1 MTGMEWLAQGAWRGT
16 LILAAAFA
24 AAAGLRRASAAVRH
38 FVWTAAFVALLVLP
52 VAMALT
58 PKWNWMAKTPAAAP
72 VFATSG
78 AVTTVSADSQPQAA
92 PASAVLPLVWI
103 IWMMG
108 CGIVAARFL
117 LGAAGT
123 LQMVR
128 GASGAP
134 HARALVE
141 ELRRALGI
149 RRPVRAL
156 ESSQAPMP
164 LTWGILRPVAV
175 LPVEAREW
183 PAARLYSVLL
193 HELVHVQ
200 RHDLLAQVLA
210 QAACCL
216 FWFHPLA
223 WYAARQLRK
232 ERERA
237 CDDAVLNRG
246 VAAPDYAGHLMDLV
260 RSMSAQRA
268 RWANAPAMAE
278 ASDLESRVR
287 ALLDRGVNRSPLTR
301 RKALAVAVLT
311 CAVVLTLGS
320 VASHA
325 QAGRGALSGVVKD
338 PSGARVPQCTVR
350 AKNLDGSNQETA
362 ACDPAGEYGFASI
375 PAGRYA
381 IEVMARGF
389 TLNKAEVVLVA
400 GAAARVDANLE
411 IGKISEAVTV
421 TGRKTPTVAPA
432 APARTA
438 QRIPIGGNVQAS
450 KLIFQPRPDYPAELQ
465 QQGISGTVMMRAV
478 ISKYGEPLNVE
489 VINTDVHPGLAKAAL
504 ESVRRWRYQP
514 TLLNGQPVEVI
525 TTVDVNFELAQ

>member
-1 MTGMEWLAQGAWRGT
+1 
-16 LILAAAFA
+16 
-24 AAAGLRRASAAVRH
+24 
-38 FVWTAAFVALLVLP
+38 
-52 VAMALT
+52 
-58 PKWNWMAKTPAAAP
+58 
-72 VFATSG
+72 
-78 AVTTVSADSQPQAA
+78 
-92 PASAVLPLVWI
+92 
-103 IWMMG
+103 MMG
-108 CGIVAARFL
+108 CGVVAARFL

-123 LQMVR
+123 LHMVR
-128 GASGAP
+128 GASDAP

-149 RRPVRAL
+149 RRLVRAL
-156 ESSQAPMP
+156 ESSRAPMP
-164 LTWGILRPVAV
+164 LTWGILHPVAV

-287 ALLDRGVNRSPLTR
+287 ALLDRGMNRSPLTR
-301 RKALAVAVLT
+301 RKALAVAALA

-338 PSGARVPQCTVR
+338 PSGARVPQCTVM

-362 ACDPAGEYGFASI
+362 ACNAVGEYAFASI

-381 IEVMARGF
+381 IDVMARGF
-389 TLNKAEVVLVA
+389 AVLKSEVVLVA
-400 GAAARVDANLE
+400 GAAARVDANLN
-411 IGKISEAVTV
+411 IGKLAEVVTV
-421 TGRKTPTVAPA
+421 TGRKPPAAALA

-450 KLIFQPRPDYPAELQ
+450 KLIFQARPDYPEELQ
-465 QQGISGTVMMRAV
+465 QLGIHGTVMMRAV

-504 ESVRRWRYQP
+504 DAVRQWRYQP
-514 TLLNGQPVEVI
+514 TLLNGQPVEVVTSI
-525 TTVDVNFELAQ
+525 DVNFELAQ